1 MVRPS
6 LRAVAAL
13 AASSAAI
20 SAALAAGPGF
30 SPQVRVGFTTGDQ
43 WEPAIAVDDAGHV
56 FVLYPQY
63 GGVPGC
69 ASCPSPTM
77 VLLRSGDGGGTW
89 EPPRIM
95 GTPGS
100 GQFDAQIVVDAADGS
115 TVYASWLQNNKSDT
129 VVARS
134 SDAGATW
141 SIVVADHT
149 NAGTDKPALAAR
161 GNDVYVGFNHSQ
173 KVWVSASHDGGAT
186 FTARE
191 IRPNAKLGWSLAGG
205 AAVGPEGNVYFGWA
219 GYSQNGGAKG
229 PVNLYVSRSTDGG
242 VTWTNT
248 VLAVSGAP
256 PDCSAFE
263 CGWAYLGA
271 QVTVAVDRG
280 GTVYA
285 LWNAGVQDKAPE
297 RVFFSRSTNAGAT
310 WSAPAQVSTAP
321 AGVNHNFPALA
332 TGAAGDV
339 RAFWMDDR
347 SGGAWN
353 VYARRSSDRGTT
365 WSAEADLSTPVP
377 GYDYITPAGF
387 RFPFGDYF
395 EAALDAHG
403 DAHVV
408 WGEGFNYDS
417 PGSIWY
423 SRGR

>member
-1 MVRPS
+1 
-6 LRAVAAL
+6 
-13 AASSAAI
+13 
-20 SAALAAGPGF
+20 
-30 SPQVRVGFTTGDQ
+30 
-43 WEPAIAVDDAGHV
+43 
-56 FVLYPQY
+56 
-63 GGVPGC
+63 
-69 ASCPSPTM
+69 M
-77 VLLRSGDGGGTW
+77 VLVRSSDGGATW

-100 GQFDAQIVVDAADGS
+100 GQFDAQIVVDDADQA

-134 SDAGATW
+134 DDAGVTW

-173 KVWVSASHDGGAT
+173 KVWVAASHDGGRT

-205 AAVGPEGNVYFGWA
+205 AAIGPQGNVYFGWA

-242 VTWTNT
+242 ATWTNT

-256 PDCSAFE
+256 PDCSAYL

-271 QVTVAVDRG
+271 QVTVAVDG
-280 GTVYA
+280 GGAVYA
-285 LWNAGVQDKAPE
+285 LWNAGTQDKAPE
-297 RVFFSRSTNAGAT
+297 RIFFSRSVNAGAT
-310 WSAPAQVSTAP
+310 WSAPAQLSTAG

-347 SGGAWN
+347 NGGAWN
-353 VYARRSSDRGTT
+353 VYARRSSNGGAT
-365 WSAEADLSTPVP
+365 WSAEVDLSTPVP

-395 EAALDAHG
+395 EATLDSHG
-403 DAHVV
+403 DAHVI

-423 SRGR
+423 ARGR